1 MGRADKQLYNQ
12 QQSQQMAANNALMQQ
27 ELAQRNQA
35 QAAMMPQLQSIL
47 AHPGYTPAQQQSILG
62 NTMSAL
68 GGSFGDAQQ
77 QMANQAARTGNS
89 AGFLPAEEE
98 MGREKAR
105 DMTSAAAGLTQQFAN
120 AGLNQQMQA
129 LADLGNLY
137 NSAAPVLNAALGSNT
152 NLVGDQARLA
162 GIPGAGGNLTLGGLR
177 TGLTAVPLLGLG

>member
-35 QAAMMPQLQSIL
+35 YNAELPQLQSIL
-47 AHPGYTPAQQQSILG
+47 AHPGYTPAQQQAILG

-89 AGFLPAEEE
+89 AGFLPAAEE

-105 DMTSAAAGLTQQFAN
+105 DMTAAAQGLTQQFAN
-120 AGLNQQMQA
+120 AAMQQQMQA
-129 LADLGNLY
+129 LAGLGRLY
-137 NSAAPVLNAALGSNT
+137 SGAAPVLNAALGSNT
-152 NLVGDQARLA
+152 NLIADQARLA
-162 GIPGAGGNLTLGGLR
+162 GIPGAGPANTLGGVR
-177 TGLTAVPLLGLG
+177 AGLAAVPLLGIG